1 MSSFSWVP
9 IKPGPVASL
18 IITRCMPRN
27 NILYLLTCISSGQT
41 WSHRSNCSLML
52 LYYGVTLYVDVYYG
66 FLHILN
72 LILCHT
78 P

>member
-9 IKPGPVASL
+9 IKPGPVAS
-18 IITRCMPRN
+18 RMPWN
-27 NILYLLTCISSGQT
+27 NILYLLTCTSSGQT

-72 LILCHT
+72 LILCHM